1 MDIQFDIT
9 FIVEI
14 VFALIGL
21 LIMRYVYP
29 WLKSNTSVKQQQ
41 ELNGIF
47 DVVVAAA
54 QQLFGE
60 SGRGPE
66 RREYALKCI
75 QAWLSARGIKLD
87 VDRLDAMLEAAV
99 FRLKQNSEIQ
109 NTNTSATPEIPEPVV
124 DDMEEVVEDDDMA
137 MDEESAE
144 VVMEPEESN
153 EEDRQSSAE

>member
-21 LIMRYVYP
+21 LVMRYVYP

-66 RREYALKCI
+66 RREYALKCL
-75 QAWLSARGIKLD
+75 QAWLSTRGIKLD

-99 FRLKQNSEIQ
+99 FRLKQNSESQ
-109 NTNTSATPEIPEPVV
+109 NTNTSETHEIPEPVV
-124 DDMEEVVEDDDMA
+124 DEIEELVEDDAA
-137 MDEESAE
+137 MEEEYTE
-144 VVMEPEESN
+144 VVMEPEESH